1 MRRTVFFPI
10 LLFLVLA
17 VVQAYPLY
25 AQQVYYV
32 QSMRAKIMSAPS
44 FKSRQVG
51 EVGKG
56 FKLTVLAKEG
66 SWLKVKLGPSAGY
79 VPALLLASTPPR
91 EKQGLIKGEES
102 ALQHNIR
109 RRASTYT
116 SAAAARGLT
125 AEDRRRLSKEEKA
138 DFTSLEKIE
147 AIVVPPEEVV
157 KFSEG
162 GKS

>member
-1 MRRTVFFPI
+1 MYRTIFSPI
-10 LLFLVLA
+10 LFFIVLT
-17 VVQAYPLY
+17 VCTPSLH
-25 AQQVYYV
+25 AQQMYYV

-56 FKLTVLAKEG
+56 FQLTVLGKEG

-91 EKQGLIKGEES
+91 QKQGLIKGEES
-102 ALQHNIR
+102 ALQHNVR

-125 AEDRRRLSKEEKA
+125 AEDRKRLSKEEKA

-147 AIVVPPEEVV
+147 AIAIPLEEIVR
-157 KFSEG
+157 FSEG
-162 GKS
+162 GKL

>member
-1 MRRTVFFPI
+1 MRRIVFFLI

-17 VVQAYPLY
+17 VRGYPLY

-32 QSMRAKIMSAPS
+32 QSMKAKVMSAPS

-51 EVGKG
+51 EVTKG
-56 FKLTVLAKEG
+56 FQFTVLGREG
-66 SWLKVKLGPSAGY
+66 SWLKVKLGPSVGY
-79 VPALLLASTPPR
+79 VPALILASTPPR

-125 AEDRRRLSKEEKA
+125 AEDRRRLSKKEKA
-138 DFTSLEKIE
+138 DFTSLDKIE
-147 AIVVPPEEVV
+147 AIVIPTEEVV